1 MTSSTKL
8 FTKMLK
14 TSAQG
19 TLRAATL
26 TGPTT
31 STTTTSR
38 PKQSLASDNEDNEDQ
53 RALRPAAAAA
63 ATTITITFTATNDAS
78 GNNKKRDESRTACSL
93 RKLEGSMNYVRS

>member
-1 MTSSTKL
+1 MKL

-26 TGPTT
+26 AGPTT

-38 PKQSLASDNEDNEDQ
+38 PKQSPASDNEDNEDQ
-53 RALRPAAAAA
+53 HALRPAAAAA
-63 ATTITITFTATNDAS
+63 AAATTITVTFTATNGAS
-78 GNNKKRDESRTACSL
+78 GNNKKWDELQTACGL
-93 RKLEGSMNYVRS
+93 RKLEGGMNYVHS